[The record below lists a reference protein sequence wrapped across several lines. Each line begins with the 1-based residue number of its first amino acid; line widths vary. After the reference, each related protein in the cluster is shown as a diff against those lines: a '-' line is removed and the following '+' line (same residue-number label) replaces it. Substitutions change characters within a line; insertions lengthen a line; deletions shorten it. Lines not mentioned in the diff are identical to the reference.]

1 MALDAVELLNVL
13 DIIKNET
20 IYSER
25 LATLKESQ
33 NELKKIQE
41 ELNTSKYIVETVEI
55 AQNKL
60 DKADELLKE
69 YQAKLRNVQS
79 EIEIE
84 RTNKLAD
91 IVEREAK
98 LDVKLDEIS
107 KREHDINMQLNQLRH
122 LQVELKKAN
131 DILAAHRSESDKLRK
146 EAQATKDLYENKREQ
161 LRKIIER

>member
-33 NELKKIQE
+33 TELKKIQE
-41 ELNTSKYIVETVEI
+41 ELNTSRYIVETVEI

-69 YQAKLRNVQS
+69 YQAKLRNVES

-84 RTNKLAD
+84 RTNKLVD
-91 IVEREAK
+91 ITEREAK
-98 LDVKLDEIS
+98 LDVKLNEIT
-107 KREHDINMQLNQLRH
+107 KREQDVNLKLNQLRH
-122 LQVELKKAN
+122 LQVDLKKAQ
-131 DILAAHRSESDKLRK
+131 DALVAHRSESDKLRK